1 MGYQVGNQCY
11 LNKELAEDV
20 YFSQVP
26 PKITEDGV
34 KQVVKNGNSWYYGS
48 QKLEMNVPICDPA
61 KNIEHGFEIG
71 LYLLLTAIILL
82 NFKTIINLL
91 R

>member
-1 MGYQVGNQCY
+1 MGYQVGTTCY
-11 LNKELAEDV
+11 LTKELAENV
-20 YFSQVP
+20 YFSQVSP
-26 PKITEDGV
+26 QITQDGV
-34 KQVVKNGNSWYYGS
+34 KQVVKHGNSWYYGS
-48 QKLEMNVPICDPA
+48 QKLEINLSICEPA

-71 LYLLLTAIILL
+71 LYLVLTAIILL